1 MVCEPNK
8 HPEQVLRN
16 HPLASSDISYR
27 ERRGVRWGGGMWK
40 SIERGPEVVA
50 KGVELLSS
58 THSLVSITQ

>member
-16 HPLASSDISYR
+16 HPLASSAISYR
-27 ERRGVRWGGGMWK
+27 EGGGMWK
-40 SIERGPEVVA
+40 SLECGPEDEA

-58 THSLVSITQ
+58 THRV

>member
-16 HPLASSDISYR
+16 HPLANSDISYR
-27 ERRGVRWGGGMWK
+27 ERGREGGMQK
-40 SIERGPEVVA
+40 SIERGPEDVA

-58 THSLVSITQ
+58 THRV